1 VTGPILR
8 ETPQPQGSSNRP
20 KARCDFTIRNVAMQD
35 RLAELRGTMGM
46 VAAGDLEMAAGHATF
61 MQDFF
66 DDVQEIK
73 KIMSTI
79 RSNIRQIEHNH
90 GECLT
95 AISAEQSRDSSSRLE
110 ALMKETN
117 GAASQVRNKLKTID
131 LENKDFARRN
141 EGASEAR
148 IRSNM
153 HGTLTRK
160 FVDLM
165 SEYQE
170 IQTKYKNKYRER
182 GERQF
187 RVVNPN
193 ATKEEIDAALAGDQQ
208 EIFTQYILQGPGH
221 AQARN
226 ALADIQE
233 RHRDITRLE
242 TSIQEL
248 HQLFLDMSVLVESQ
262 GELLD
267 QIEYT
272 VSQSVNFTGKAVEEL
287 RSANKYQKKVRKK
300 MCCVICVVLIVAVIL
315 ISTMLPN
322 MTSSSDDGNS
332 PTA

>member
-1 VTGPILR
+1 ML
-8 ETPQPQGSSNRP
+8 
-20 KARCDFTIRNVAMQD
+20 D
-35 RLAELRGTMGM
+35 RLGELRGPTVPDVEIGLP
-46 VAAGDLEMAAGHATF
+46 VGGDTAF
-61 MQDFF
+61 MQSFF
-66 DDVQEIK
+66 DEVQEIK

-79 RSNIRQIEHNH
+79 RYNIRQIEQNH

-95 AISAEQSRDSSSRLE
+95 AISAEQSKESSMRLE
-110 ALMKETN
+110 GLMKETN
-117 GAASQVRNKLKTID
+117 GAASQVRNKLKTLD

-165 SEYQE
+165 AEYQE

-182 GERQF
+182 GERQY

-193 ATKEEIDAALAGDQQ
+193 ATREEIDAALAGDQQ
-208 EIFTQYILQGPGH
+208 EIFTQHILQGPGH

-272 VSQSVNFTGKAVEEL
+272 VSQSVNYTGKAVDEL
-287 RSANKYQKKVRKK
+287 RSANKYQKKSPQKN
-300 MCCVICVVLIVAVIL
+300 VLCHLHWPCGHGRPAVHNPPQL
-315 ISTMLPN
+315 KW
-322 MTSSSDDGNS
+322 
-332 PTA
+332 